1 MENIYKILI
10 VFSLPAAIILSLFIG
25 PYPIPPGKV
34 LQILFNALVCNPQL
48 GSAAS
53 RIVLYYRLPRVLA
66 AALIGIA
73 LSISGASLQCMMRN
87 PLVSPY
93 VLGITSG
100 AALGAAVALAF
111 LPLFIPVELV
121 AMITAIVAYL
131 IVVAIAWGWGRGSI
145 ISLVLSG
152 IVVNALFSA
161 GLSLAEYFAPNPDK
175 VAAIVFWLMG
185 DVGQAGQ
192 WPDII
197 RMALIIIP
205 CSIVLVMARWRLN
218 ILSLGDDEARSLGA
232 NPVFERLFFASVAAL
247 ITASAVSYAGIIG
260 WVGLLVPHIVRLMVG
275 SDSRQVIIY
284 SFFLGGTYLVLA
296 DDLSRA
302 MTSQVIPIGI
312 LTTIMGAPIL
322 IILLRRAG
330 KVWR

>member
-25 PYPIPPGKV
+25 PYPIPPAKV
-34 LQILFNALVCNPQL
+34 LQILFNALVFNPQL
-48 GSAAS
+48 GSAAA

-87 PLVSPY
+87 PLISPY
-93 VLGITSG
+93 ILGITSG
-100 AALGAAVALAF
+100 AALGAAIALAF

-161 GLSLAEYFAPNPDK
+161 GLSLAEYFAPTPDK

-197 RMALIIIP
+197 RMTLIIIP

-232 NPVFERLFFASVAAL
+232 NPVLERLFFASVAAL

-284 SFFLGGTYLVLA
+284 SFFLGATYLVLA

-302 MTSQVIPIGI
+302 MTSQIIPIGI

>member
-1 MENIYKILI
+1 MKSIYKILI
-10 VFSLPAAIILSLFIG
+10 VFSLPATIILSLFIG
-25 PYPIPPGKV
+25 PYPISPVKV
-34 LQILFNALVCNPQL
+34 LQILFNALAGHPDL
-48 GSAAS
+48 STAAA

-66 AALIGIA
+66 AALVGMA
-73 LSISGASLQCMMRN
+73 LSISGASLQSMMRN

-100 AALGAAVALAF
+100 AALGAAIAFAF

-121 AMITAIVAYL
+121 AMVTAIAAYL
-131 IVVAIAWGWGRGSI
+131 IVVVIAWGWGKGSI

-161 GLSLAEYFAPNPDK
+161 GLSLAEYLAPNPNK

-192 WPDII
+192 WPDIY
-197 RMALIIIP
+197 RMMLIIIP
-205 CSIVLVMARWRLN
+205 CSIVLIMARWRLN

-232 NPVFERLFFASVAAL
+232 NPVHERLLFASIAAL

-260 WVGLLVPHIVRLMVG
+260 WVGLLVPHIVRLMLG
-275 SDSRQVIIY
+275 CDSRQVVTY
-284 SFFLGGTYLVLA
+284 SLFLGGSYLVLA

-302 MTSQVIPIGI
+302 ATTQVIPIGI

>member
-1 MENIYKILI
+1 MKTLYKVLI
-10 VFSLPAAIILSLFIG
+10 VFSLPLSIILSLFIG
-25 PYPIPPGKV
+25 PYPIPPLKV
-34 LQILFNALVCNPQL
+34 LGILFNAITMHPDLSTP
-48 GSAAS
+48 AA
-53 RIVLYYRLPRVLA
+53 RIVIYYRLPRILA
-66 AALIGIA
+66 AALVGVA
-73 LSISGASLQCMMRN
+73 LSISGASLQSMMRN

-121 AMITAIVAYL
+121 AMITAIAAYL

-145 ISLVLSG
+145 ISIVLSG
-152 IVVNALFSA
+152 VVVNALFSA
-161 GLSLAEYFAPNPDK
+161 GLSLAEFFAPSPNK

-192 WPDII
+192 WPDIV
-197 RMALIIIP
+197 RMSAIIIP
-205 CSIVLVMARWRLN
+205 CSIVLIMARWRLN

-232 NPVFERLFFASVAAL
+232 NPTYERLFFASISAL
-247 ITASAVSYAGIIG
+247 ITAAAVSYAGIIG
-260 WVGLLVPHIVRLMVG
+260 WVGLLIPHIVRLLLG
-275 SDSRQVIIY
+275 SDTREVITY
-284 SFFLGGTYLVLA
+284 SLFLGGTYLVLA

-302 MTSQVIPIGI
+302 LTSQVIPIGI
-312 LTTIMGAPIL
+312 LTTIMGAPVL

-330 KVWR
+330 RVWR

>member
-1 MENIYKILI
+1 MKSIYKILI
-10 VFSLPAAIILSLFIG
+10 VFSLPATIILSLFIG
-25 PYPIPPGKV
+25 PYPIPLLKV
-34 LQILFNALVCNPQL
+34 LQILFNALTGHPQL
-48 GSAAS
+48 SSAAT

-66 AALIGIA
+66 AALIGMA

-100 AALGAAVALAF
+100 AALGAAIAFAF

-121 AMITAIVAYL
+121 AMISAIAAYL

-161 GLSLAEYFAPNPDK
+161 GLSLAEFFAPNPNK

-192 WPDII
+192 WPDIF
-197 RMALIIIP
+197 RMTLIIVP
-205 CSIVLVMARWRLN
+205 CSVVLIMARWRLN

-232 NPVFERLFFASVAAL
+232 NPVLERLFFASIAAL

-275 SDSRQVIIY
+275 CDSRQVITY
-284 SFFLGGTYLVLA
+284 SLFLGGSYLILA

-302 MTSQVIPIGI
+302 ATTQVIPIGI